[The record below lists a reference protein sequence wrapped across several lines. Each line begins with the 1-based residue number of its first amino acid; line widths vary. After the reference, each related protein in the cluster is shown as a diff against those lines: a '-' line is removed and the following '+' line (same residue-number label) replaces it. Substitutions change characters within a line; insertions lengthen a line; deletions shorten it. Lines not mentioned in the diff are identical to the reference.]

1 MEREGRGKDGKRGL
15 KSSLAAGI
23 AAFVFL
29 VIGYQTALFI
39 HKASVMKIL
48 GNRDSPDTVFV
59 IGKDLAEAVLAAVP
73 EESLASHA
81 KVVRGRES
89 YVIRKESVHA
99 PEVRAVR
106 EKSLPRTVESF
117 RFNPNTVTVSDLVRL
132 GFSERQAGAID
143 NYRKKGGRFRRKGD
157 FAKSFV
163 VSDSVYRRLE
173 PYIDIPLV
181 DLNKADSAGFDN
193 LPGIGGYYAAAM
205 LKYRESLGGSFS
217 YKEQLLDI
225 RGFDMERYEG
235 LSDLITV
242 KDEGIIPYP
251 LWTLPED
258 SLKLHPYIGSY
269 AAHGVVLFREN
280 NPREQWTVDALDAA
294 GILKPGMAA
303 KLSRCRIAPPE

>member
-89 YVIRKESVHA
+89 YVIRKESAHA

-143 NYRKKGGRFRRKGD
+143 NYRKKGGRFRRKSD
-157 FAKSFV
+157 FAESFV
-163 VSDSVYRRLE
+163 VADSVYRRLE
-173 PYIDIPLV
+173 PYIDIPLI
-181 DLNKADSAGFDN
+181 DLNLADSAAFDS
-193 LPGIGGYYAAAM
+193 LPGIGGYFASRM
-205 LKYRESLGGSFS
+205 LEFRERLGGTYSC
-217 YKEQLLDI
+217 KEQLMDI
-225 RGFDMERYEG
+225 YRFDREKYNA
-235 LSDLITV
+235 LSDLIAVDTAN
-242 KDEGIIPYP
+242 IRPYR
-251 LWTLPED
+251 LWSLPAD

-269 AAHGVVLFREN
+269 AARGIVIYREN
-280 NPREQWTVDALDAA
+280 NPVSQWTVEGLEKA
-294 GILKPGMAA
+294 GVLKPEMAR
-303 KLSRCRIAPPE
+303 KLEDCVIVAP